1 MTAFTYKA
9 VNAMGRSASGQMHAE
24 NETDLEIRLMRQGL
38 DLISCRIPSNNLAYF
53 NRNKIRAKDL
63 LLFCFQMHQL
73 SHAGLP
79 LLSCLSELQTSHDNP
94 HFQQVIASLSAELE
108 AGKTLSQAMAHHPKV
123 FNTVFIS
130 LVHAGEQTGQ
140 LPLVFNELFC
150 TLRWQNDLMS
160 QAKKLLAYPIFVAL
174 VVLSTVTFLMTYL
187 VPQMAAFLQNMGQ
200 SLPLNTRLLIA
211 LADTLAAYWWLLISL
226 PILGLIAFSLLIQ
239 RSPVLRYRYD
249 QLKLQLPITGPI
261 LQKIIMARFSRYFAL
276 MYQTGI
282 PILDAIH
289 ISQGLVGNQVVANS
303 LVQVHADISGGE
315 AMSDSF
321 NNAGLF
327 PKLVVR
333 MIKVGESTGGLD
345 KSLFTIS
352 EFYDQE
358 VRDAMQSLLKLI
370 EPLLTVL
377 LGSLLG
383 FIMYSV
389 LGPVYDSF
397 STLKI

>member
-1 MTAFTYKA
+1 
-9 VNAMGRSASGQMHAE
+9 
-24 NETDLEIRLMRQGL
+24 
-38 DLISCRIPSNNLAYF
+38 
-53 NRNKIRAKDL
+53 
-63 LLFCFQMHQL
+63 
-73 SHAGLP
+73 
-79 LLSCLSELQTSHDNP
+79 
-94 HFQQVIASLSAELE
+94 
-108 AGKTLSQAMAHHPKV
+108 V

-140 LPLVFNELFC
+140 LPLVFNELFF
-150 TLRWQNDLMS
+150 TLRWQNDLMT

-211 LADTLAAYWWLLISL
+211 LADKLAAYWGLLISL

-239 RSPVLRYRYD
+239 HSPVLQYRYD

-282 PILDAIH
+282 PILDAIQ

-303 LVQVHADISGGE
+303 LAQVHADISGGE

>member
-1 MTAFTYKA
+1 MTAFIYKA
-9 VNAMGRSASGQMHAE
+9 VDATGLTASGQMHAE
-24 NETDLEIRLMRQGL
+24 NETDLERRLTRQGL
-38 DLISCRIPSNNLAYF
+38 DLISCRIPRNNLAYF
-53 NRNKIRAKDL
+53 NRNKIRPKDL

-73 SHAGLP
+73 SQAGLP
-79 LLSCLSELQTSHDNP
+79 LLTSLGELQSSHDNR

-123 FNTVFIS
+123 FNALFIS
-130 LVHAGEQTGQ
+130 MVHAGEQSGQ

-150 TLRWQNDLMS
+150 TLRWQNDLLS

-174 VVLSTVTFLMTYL
+174 VVLATVTFLMAYL

-200 SLPLNTRLLIA
+200 ALPLHTRVLIA
-211 LADTLAAYWWLLISL
+211 LADYLKVYWWLLISL
-226 PILGLIAFSLLIQ
+226 AILGWIACRLLIQ
-239 RSPVLRYRYD
+239 LSPFSRYRYE
-249 QLKLQLPITGPI
+249 QLKLHLPITGPI

-276 MYQTGI
+276 LYQTGI
-282 PILDAIH
+282 PILDALKIC
-289 ISQGLVGNQVVANS
+289 QGLVGNQVVANS
-303 LVQVHADISGGE
+303 LIQVHADISAGE

-321 NNAGLF
+321 KNTGLF
-327 PKLVVR
+327 PKLVLR
-333 MIKVGESTGGLD
+333 MIKVGENTGGLD
-345 KSLFTIS
+345 TSLFTIS

-358 VRDAMQSLLKLI
+358 VREAMQSLLKLI

-377 LGSLLG
+377 LGCLLG

-389 LGPVYDSF
+389 LGPVYDAF

>member
-1 MTAFTYKA
+1 
-9 VNAMGRSASGQMHAE
+9 
-24 NETDLEIRLMRQGL
+24 
-38 DLISCRIPSNNLAYF
+38 
-53 NRNKIRAKDL
+53 
-63 LLFCFQMHQL
+63 
-73 SHAGLP
+73 
-79 LLSCLSELQTSHDNP
+79 
-94 HFQQVIASLSAELE
+94 
-108 AGKTLSQAMAHHPKV
+108 
-123 FNTVFIS
+123 
-130 LVHAGEQTGQ
+130 
-140 LPLVFNELFC
+140 
-150 TLRWQNDLMS
+150 
-160 QAKKLLAYPIFVAL
+160 
-174 VVLSTVTFLMTYL
+174 
-187 VPQMAAFLQNMGQ
+187 MAAFLQNMGQ

-239 RSPVLRYRYD
+239 HSSVLRYRYD

-282 PILDAIH
+282 PVLDAIQ